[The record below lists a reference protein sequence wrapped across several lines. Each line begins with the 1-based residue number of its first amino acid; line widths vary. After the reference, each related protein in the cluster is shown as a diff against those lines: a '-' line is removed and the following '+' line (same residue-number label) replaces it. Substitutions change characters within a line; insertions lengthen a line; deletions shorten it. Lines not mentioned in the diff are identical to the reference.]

1 VTTLLESK
9 ARPYGSRKGAALSV
23 AAHGAL
29 IAAAVVASG
38 RAVLP
43 EREKVEQHS
52 VLFVTPPPPPKVHV
66 APEPPPEV
74 KKPPATKAPA
84 APRRVAPPPP
94 RPTQPQR
101 AAPTAPAVIAPI
113 RVPTSLPP
121 VNLKAVPT
129 VDVDIRI
136 APPPELPKPAAGQR
150 GGLARSSI
158 DGDVEARS
166 GGRGGLGSGGSGRAY
181 SESQVDRAVQVTR
194 PAVPRYPDALRSV
207 NIQGEVIAQYVV
219 DARGRVE
226 PGSIKVL
233 SATHRLFAEAVRVA
247 LLNARYRPAEVGGQP
262 VRQLVEQP
270 FIFKLEP

>member
-9 ARPYGSRKGAALSV
+9 ARPYGSRKGAVLSV
-23 AAHGAL
+23 AVHGAL

-43 EREKVEQHS
+43 PREKVEEHS
-52 VLFVTPPPPPKVHV
+52 VLFVTAPRPPKVHV

-84 APRRVAPPPP
+84 APRRVAAPPP
-94 RPTQPQR
+94 RPSQPR
-101 AAPTAPAVIAPI
+101 VAAPAPAIVAPVT
-113 RVPTSLPP
+113 VPTNLPP
-121 VNLKAVPT
+121 VNFKAVPT
-129 VDVDIRI
+129 VNVDIVI
-136 APPPELPKPAAGQR
+136 APRAELPKASGNPIGSSA
-150 GGLARSSI
+150 ARSTS
-158 DGDVEARS
+158 DGDVEGRS
-166 GGRGGLGSGGSGRAY
+166 RGLGSGRSGRAY

-194 PAVPRYPDALRSV
+194 AATPRYPDALRSV
-207 NIQGEVIAQYVV
+207 NIQGEVIVSYIV

-226 PGSIKVL
+226 PGSINVI
-233 SATHRLFAEAVRVA
+233 SATHKLFADAVRVA

-270 FIFKLEP
+270 FIFKLEH